1 MTEMK
6 PIIEQMV
13 LKHQRWS
20 RLFIATIRL
29 PNDQTVQRDVE
40 DHGQAVAVLPFDPQR
55 RTALLVRQFRAP
67 PFYAAGESE
76 MLELPAGRL
85 DEDDPSAGARRET
98 LEEIGL
104 RLGKLELVMVAW
116 TMPALSTERVH
127 LFLAPYHVADRVA
140 KGGGLADEHE
150 DITVAEIPLAKLA
163 EMADRGALTELKLFA
178 LVQTLRLRR
187 PELFTAC

>member
-76 MLELPAGRL
+76 MLELSAGRL
-85 DEDDPSAGARRET
+85 D
-98 LEEIGL
+98 
-104 RLGKLELVMVAW
+104 
-116 TMPALSTERVH
+116 
-127 LFLAPYHVADRVA
+127 
-140 KGGGLADEHE
+140 
-150 DITVAEIPLAKLA
+150 
-163 EMADRGALTELKLFA
+163 
-178 LVQTLRLRR
+178 
-187 PELFTAC
+187 

>member
-1 MTEMK
+1 MTKMK
-6 PIIEQMV
+6 PVIEQMA
-13 LKHQRWS
+13 LQHQRWS
-20 RLFIATIRL
+20 RLFVATIRL
-29 PNDQTVQRDVE
+29 PDGQTVQRDVE

-67 PFYAAGESE
+67 PFYAAGEAE

-85 DEDDPSAGARRET
+85 DEDDPSVGARREAF
-98 LEEIGL
+98 EEIGL
-104 RLGKLELVMVAW
+104 RLGTLEPVMTAW

-127 LFLAPYHVADRVA
+127 LFLAPYHVDDRVA

-150 DITVAEIPLAKLA
+150 DIAVTELPLADLA
-163 EMADRGALTELKLFA
+163 AMADHGSLTELKLFA

-187 PELFTAC
+187 PELFKAR